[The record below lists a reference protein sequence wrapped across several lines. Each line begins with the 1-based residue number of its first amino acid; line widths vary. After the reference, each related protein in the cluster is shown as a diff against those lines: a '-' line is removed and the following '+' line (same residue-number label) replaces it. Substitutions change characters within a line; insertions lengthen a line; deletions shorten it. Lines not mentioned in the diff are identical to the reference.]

1 MICNLRLRLPQWFLL
16 YILFISGIVNVSKG
30 NRMNLYLGTV
40 MLHSAILLHYA
51 LMNLFYAHIN
61 PAVKS
66 FFFHLMFYHFF
77 KDVALNTW
85 TRESVNMFGSNQ
97 IVLAAFFFYY
107 PANDC
112 IFYFIFFCTSC
123 TTVSPVSQCAQRRD
137 AAQWRTE
144 STDCLTDILRMLPRT
159 AGLYACSLTQCDF
172 FGPEAGS
179 TIGELRGRSAWEY
192 CATVFLHHQQCL

>member
-1 MICNLRLRLPQWFLL
+1 
-16 YILFISGIVNVSKG
+16 
-30 NRMNLYLGTV
+30 

-97 IVLAAFFFYY
+97 IVLAAFFF
-107 PANDC
+107 
-112 IFYFIFFCTSC
+112 IIQLMIVFFILFFS
-123 TTVSPVSQCAQRRD
+123 VHPV
-137 AAQWRTE
+137 
-144 STDCLTDILRMLPRT
+144 LL
-159 AGLYACSLTQCDF
+159 
-172 FGPEAGS
+172 
-179 TIGELRGRSAWEY
+179 
-192 CATVFLHHQQCL
+192 FLQ